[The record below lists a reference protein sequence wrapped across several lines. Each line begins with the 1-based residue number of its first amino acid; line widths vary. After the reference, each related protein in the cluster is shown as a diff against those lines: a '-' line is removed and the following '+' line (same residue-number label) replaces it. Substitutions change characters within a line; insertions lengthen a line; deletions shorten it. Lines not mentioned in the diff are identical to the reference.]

1 MSRMEK
7 CIIAAVADNGA
18 IGKGNAL
25 LWHIADDMRYFRKTT
40 SGHAVIMGR
49 RTFESIGRPL
59 PKRRNIVLSGTMAPA
74 EDVLVAGSLDEAFAL
89 AEGDDACFIIGG
101 AEVYRQAMPL
111 ADKLYITEV
120 HVTPTD
126 ADVFFPAVP
135 SAIWKEDFRSPVHT
149 DPESGISFE
158 FVTYSRR

>member
-120 HVTPTD
+120 HVVAPD
-126 ADVFFPAVP
+126 ADVFFPEIP
-135 SAIWKEDFRSPVHT
+135 PEMWKEDSRSRVYT

-158 FVTYSRR
+158 FVIYSRI